1 MIAVKLQ
8 RRFSSMQSKTSADT
22 LLKLKKNINIS
33 KCMVYIIF
41 LVVLSLFAIFIGGSF
56 FSLNNILNI
65 IRQTAVVSMIAVT
78 MTFVIAIGEID
89 LSVGSTIGL
98 SGLMAALVLQ
108 STDNIPLAI
117 LAALA
122 VGLVVGLING
132 LLIVALNLPS
142 FLVTLGMQMVLVGTS
157 MWITNTTAIPI
168 GNTTF
173 TFIFGGGSV
182 GKLPLLLPWVLITG
196 AVGYIVLNRTPY
208 GKKVLAVGGNAT
220 SARYS
225 GINVKKIV
233 VYVFVYSSLM
243 AALGG
248 MLYAGRM
255 SSGRYTFGD
264 GLELDAIASVILG
277 GTSMAGG
284 NGSIVGAIIGSLLIG
299 TINNGL
305 MFFGLSTA
313 QQTVAKGAIIIL
325 SVALSA
331 LVSLR
336 DNNNK

>member
-1 MIAVKLQ
+1 M
-8 RRFSSMQSKTSADT
+8 
-22 LLKLKKNINIS
+22 
-33 KCMVYIIF
+33 
-41 LVVLSLFAIFIGGSF
+41 
-56 FSLNNILNI
+56 
-65 IRQTAVVSMIAVT
+65 
-78 MTFVIAIGEID
+78 
-89 LSVGSTIGL
+89 
-98 SGLMAALVLQ
+98 
-108 STDNIPLAI
+108 
-117 LAALA
+117 
-122 VGLVVGLING
+122 
-132 LLIVALNLPS
+132 
-142 FLVTLGMQMVLVGTS
+142 
-157 MWITNTTAIPI
+157 
-168 GNTTF
+168 
-173 TFIFGGGSV
+173 
-182 GKLPLLLPWVLITG
+182 
-196 AVGYIVLNRTPY
+196 
-208 GKKVLAVGGNAT
+208 GGNAT

-233 VYVFVYSSLM
+233 VYVFVYSSLI

-284 NGSIVGAIIGSLLIG
+284 NGSIVGAVIGSLLIG

>member
-1 MIAVKLQ
+1 
-8 RRFSSMQSKTSADT
+8 MQSKTSADT

-108 STDNIPLAI
+108 STDSIPLAI

-173 TFIFGGGSV
+173 TFIFGGGSI
-182 GKLPLLLPWVLITG
+182 GKLPLLLLWVLITG

-225 GINVKKIV
+225 GINVKKVV

>member
-1 MIAVKLQ
+1 
-8 RRFSSMQSKTSADT
+8 MQSKTSADT

-108 STDNIPLAI
+108 STDSIPLAI

-173 TFIFGGGSV
+173 TFIFGGGSI
-182 GKLPLLLPWVLITG
+182 GKLPLLLLWVLITG

>member
-1 MIAVKLQ
+1 
-8 RRFSSMQSKTSADT
+8 MQSKTSADT

-173 TFIFGGGSV
+173 TFIFGGGSI
-182 GKLPLLLPWVLITG
+182 GKLPLLLLWVLITG

-284 NGSIVGAIIGSLLIG
+284 NASIVGAIIGSLLIG

>member
-98 SGLMAALVLQ
+98 SGMMAALVLQ

-173 TFIFGGGSV
+173 TFIFGGGSI
-182 GKLPLLLPWVLITG
+182 GKLPLLLLWVLITG

>member
-173 TFIFGGGSV
+173 TFIFGGGSI
-182 GKLPLLLPWVLITG
+182 GKLPLLLLWVLITG

-284 NGSIVGAIIGSLLIG
+284 NASIVGAIIGSLLIG

>member
-1 MIAVKLQ
+1 
-8 RRFSSMQSKTSADT
+8 MQSKTSADT

-108 STDNIPLAI
+108 STGNIPLAI

-173 TFIFGGGSV
+173 TFIFGGGSI
-182 GKLPLLLPWVLITG
+182 GKLPLLLLWVLISG

>member
-1 MIAVKLQ
+1 
-8 RRFSSMQSKTSADT
+8 MQSKTSADT

-168 GNTTF
+168 GNATF
-173 TFIFGGGSV
+173 TFIFGGGSI
-182 GKLPLLLPWVLITG
+182 GKLPLLLLWVLITG

>member
-1 MIAVKLQ
+1 
-8 RRFSSMQSKTSADT
+8 MQSKTSADT

-173 TFIFGGGSV
+173 TFIFGGGSI
-182 GKLPLLLPWVLITG
+182 GKLPLLLLWVLITG

>member
-1 MIAVKLQ
+1 
-8 RRFSSMQSKTSADT
+8 MQSKTSADT

-56 FSLNNILNI
+56 FSLNNVLNI

-173 TFIFGGGSV
+173 TFTFGGGSI
-182 GKLPLLLPWVLITG
+182 GKLPLLLLWVLITG

>member
-1 MIAVKLQ
+1 
-8 RRFSSMQSKTSADT
+8 MQSKTSADT

-173 TFIFGGGSV
+173 TFTFGGGSI
-182 GKLPLLLPWVLITG
+182 GKLPLLLLWVLITG

-331 LVSLR
+331 LVGLR

>member
-173 TFIFGGGSV
+173 TFIFGGGSI
-182 GKLPLLLPWVLITG
+182 GKLPLLLLWVLITG
-196 AVGYIVLNRTPY
+196 AVGYIILNRTPY

>member
-1 MIAVKLQ
+1 
-8 RRFSSMQSKTSADT
+8 MQSKTSADT

-173 TFIFGGGSV
+173 TFIFGGGSI
-182 GKLPLLLPWVLITG
+182 GKLPLLLLWVLITG

-208 GKKVLAVGGNAT
+208 GKKVLAVGGKGPP
-220 SARYS
+220 ARYS

>member
-1 MIAVKLQ
+1 
-8 RRFSSMQSKTSADT
+8 MQSKTSAET

-173 TFIFGGGSV
+173 TFIFGGGSI
-182 GKLPLLLPWVLITG
+182 GKLPLLLLWVLITG

>member
-65 IRQTAVVSMIAVT
+65 IRQTAVASMIAVT

-173 TFIFGGGSV
+173 TFIFGGGSI
-182 GKLPLLLPWVLITG
+182 GKLPLLLLWVLITG

>member
-173 TFIFGGGSV
+173 TFIFGGGSI
-182 GKLPLLLPWVLITG
+182 GKLPLLLLWVLITG

-284 NGSIVGAIIGSLLIG
+284 NGSIVGAVIGSLLIG

>member
-8 RRFSSMQSKTSADT
+8 RRFSSMQSKASADT

-173 TFIFGGGSV
+173 TFIFGGGSI
-182 GKLPLLLPWVLITG
+182 GKLPLLLLWVLITG